1 MRKFLELN
9 RWKLRFAFTTTSLIL
24 LVPLSI
30 IWIVA
35 YINESLPDLQ
45 LLVIMLFTAGFAL
58 PGFILLLGYLTW
70 LHKSITRKKALS
82 KIPFNQIENLGF
94 YKSLINDQTKWH
106 LTEEIK
112 QGMINGFILR
122 FDIAPDKSH
131 VIQVEA
137 PVEWQQIDKRK
148 YNRLSK
154 KFKRFN
160 IEFRIGSLVKQY
172 NTRRINVR
180 SIAEL
185 QKDLE
190 QFTEILEIEGFR
202 PKKSFR
208 PKKEKDG

>member
-1 MRKFLELN
+1 MGKFLELN
-9 RWKLRFAFTTTSLIL
+9 RWKLRFAFTTASLIL
-24 LVPLSI
+24 MVPLSV

-45 LLVIMLFTAGFAL
+45 LVATIVFTAGVAF
-58 PGFILLLGYLTW
+58 PTFILLLGYLTW
-70 LHKSITRKKALS
+70 LQKTIIRKKALS
-82 KIPFNQIENLGF
+82 KVPFNQIESLGF
-94 YKSLINDQTKWH
+94 YTSLINEQTKWH
-106 LTEEIK
+106 MTEEIN

-131 VIQVEA
+131 IIQVEA

-172 NTRRINVR
+172 NTRRITVR
-180 SIAEL
+180 SIVEL

-190 QFTEILEIEGFR
+190 HFTEILEIEGFR